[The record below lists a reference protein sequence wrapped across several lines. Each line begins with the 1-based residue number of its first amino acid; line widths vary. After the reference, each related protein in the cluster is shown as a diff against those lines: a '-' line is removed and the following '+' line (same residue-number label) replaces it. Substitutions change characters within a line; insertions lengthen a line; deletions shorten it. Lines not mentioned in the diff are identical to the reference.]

1 MFTSN
6 SVSIVA
12 PAMIVT
18 SICYIFDLL
27 PPGDSYYPPTHMYPP
42 NPSATPTHTLF
53 EPVSDM
59 LSPASSTN
67 VHSTISQLLGL
78 SALFSRYSV
87 ESTARIV
94 FALFYGW
101 LVWYLY
107 GQLGTAHSTH
117 TAAQASTLEELA
129 VEHAKRELTFNQ
141 LISERVERACTRSE
155 VDMLRSQLSSK
166 CAQYD
171 SLNRLYGQLRA
182 QQVTTRTE
190 MNHYRD
196 KYITKCAQLES
207 LRKTH
212 ADTVSEFN
220 AMGDAVIELHAKL
233 DKLEKKCDSVC
244 ADRDLVKAQ
253 LVDEKAKCS
262 SVYDEL
268 VSTRSTLSKLQ
279 HQHKLAKLELDSME
293 CHNVYTAAEYSALNL
308 RYWRKSNEVDELN
321 KQLGNVRSQHAITL
335 EEVGDLR
342 AQLSASNAERDYLR
356 NQNGTIR
363 KTFIETHLE
372 LHILRLQHACTNN
385 VLATAR
391 SELNSIRGD
400 TYLELHI
407 LRLQH
412 ACTNDVLAAA
422 RSELN
427 SIRGDVDTLQRM
439 HQTKCDELLSTREKL
454 DHVHR
459 EYTFANAE
467 IGELNEELGGVRDEL
482 GGVRDELA
490 DTAELLQLTREQLN
504 ILHGQYSYK
513 CDVLESTASEL
524 ATARDECVDLY
535 KQLCDY
541 SEKYESAIRT
551 TEELRRE
558 FDNLRQQPT

>member
-12 PAMIVT
+12 PAMIVA

-27 PPGDSYYPPTHMYPP
+27 PPGDSYYPPAPMYLP
-42 NPSATPTHTLF
+42 NPSTTPAHTLF

-59 LSPASSTN
+59 FFLLRQQVFTLPSVSS
-67 VHSTISQLLGL
+67 H
-78 SALFSRYSV
+78 
-87 ESTARIV
+87 
-94 FALFYGW
+94 
-101 LVWYLY
+101 
-107 GQLGTAHSTH
+107 
-117 TAAQASTLEELA
+117 ASTLEELA
-129 VEHAKRELTFNQ
+129 VEHAKCELTFNQ
-141 LISERVERACTRSE
+141 LIAERVERACTRSE

-166 CAQYD
+166 CVQYD

-182 QQVTTRTE
+182 QQVTTRVE

-207 LRKTH
+207 LHKTH
-212 ADTVSEFN
+212 AYTVSEFN
-220 AMGDAVIELHAKL
+220 TMGDEVIELHAKL

-253 LVDEKAKCS
+253 LTYEKAKRS
-262 SVYDEL
+262 SVYGEL

-279 HQHKLAKLELDSME
+279 HQHKSAKLELDSME
-293 CHNVYTAAEYSALNL
+293 CHNVHIAAEYSALDL

-321 KQLGNVRSQHAITL
+321 EQLGSVRSQHAITL

-342 AQLSASNAERDYLR
+342 IQLSASNAERDYLR
-356 NQNGTIR
+356 SQNAAIH
-363 KTFIETHLE
+363 KTFIE
-372 LHILRLQHACTNN
+372 
-385 VLATAR
+385 
-391 SELNSIRGD
+391 

-412 ACTNDVLAAA
+412 ACTNDVLAAV
-422 RSELN
+422 RTDFN
-427 SIRGDVDTLQRM
+427 SIRSDVDTLQRI

-524 ATARDECVDLY
+524 ATARDECVDLHE
-535 KQLCDY
+535 QLCDY
-541 SEKYESAIRT
+541 SEKYESAIRI

-558 FDNLRQQPT
+558 YDNLRQQPT